1 MSSFLRNEFR
11 ALHSAVMFFTRIP
24 LPSLVR
30 HEDAD
35 LQRSSTYFPLV
46 GWLVGAVAAAVWW
59 AGLEVWTPAVASGAS
74 LAATLLLTGAFHED
88 GFADMCDG
96 FGGGHTR
103 ARIMEIMRDSR
114 IGAFGAIGLVV
125 MLGLKWHAVAAL
137 AGVGAGMESCVAAV
151 GAGAAGGAAGV
162 AGAAAAGIAG
172 VADAV
177 GAVGVADVAA
187 AGAAAGAAAA
197 AAGGAGAAAGGW
209 ALLAV
214 PPALL
219 APAIILAAHAVSRGA
234 AISLLATLPYAQET
248 GKAKPLSTRLR
259 GGRLVVAMLLAL
271 VPLALLPARLWW
283 GLAAVGLARAWMAW
297 RFRRRIGGY
306 TGDCL
311 GAAQQVCELAF
322 YLAVP
327 ALL

>member
-1 MSSFLRNEFR
+1 MASFPRNEFR

-24 LPSLVR
+24 LPSLT
-30 HEDAD
+30 HYEDAD

-59 AGLEVWTPAVASGAS
+59 AGLAVWTPAVASGAS

-103 ARIMEIMRDSR
+103 ARILEIMRDSR
-114 IGAFGAIGLVV
+114 IGAFGAIGLV
-125 MLGLKWHAVAAL
+125 MLLGLKWHAVEALAGAGAVEALAVEAGTGGATVAAAL
-137 AGVGAGMESCVAAV
+137 ALAEGRAAFFV
-151 GAGAAGGAAGV
+151 
-162 AGAAAAGIAG
+162 
-172 VADAV
+172 
-177 GAVGVADVAA
+177 
-187 AGAAAGAAAA
+187 
-197 AAGGAGAAAGGW
+197 
-209 ALLAV
+209 L
-214 PPALL
+214 PPAWL

-234 AISLLATLPYAQET
+234 AISLLATLPYARES

-271 VPLALLPARLWW
+271 APLALLPVRLWW
-283 GLAAVGLARAWMAW
+283 ALAAVVLARAWMAW

-322 YLAVP
+322 YLAAL

>member
-1 MSSFLRNEFR
+1 MASFPRNEFR

-24 LPSLVR
+24 LPSLT
-30 HEDAD
+30 HYEDAD

-59 AGLEVWTPAVASGAS
+59 AGLAVWTPAVASGAS

-103 ARIMEIMRDSR
+103 ARILEIMRDSR
-114 IGAFGAIGLVV
+114 IGAFGAIGLV
-125 MLGLKWHAVAAL
+125 MLLGLKWHAVAAL
-137 AGVGAGMESCVAAV
+137 AG
-151 GAGAAGGAAGV
+151 AGAAEAVEALAEGRAAFFV
-162 AGAAAAGIAG
+162 
-172 VADAV
+172 
-177 GAVGVADVAA
+177 
-187 AGAAAGAAAA
+187 
-197 AAGGAGAAAGGW
+197 
-209 ALLAV
+209 L
-214 PPALL
+214 PPAWL

-234 AISLLATLPYAQET
+234 AISLLATLPYARES

-271 VPLALLPARLWW
+271 APLALLPVRLWW
-283 GLAAVGLARAWMAW
+283 ALAAVVLARAWMAW

-322 YLAVP
+322 YLAAL

>member
-1 MSSFLRNEFR
+1 MRNEFR

-24 LPSLVR
+24 LPSLAH

-103 ARIMEIMRDSR
+103 ERVMEIMRDSR

-137 AGVGAGMESCVAAV
+137 AGAARP
-151 GAGAAGGAAGV
+151 GDG
-162 AGAAAAGIAG
+162 
-172 VADAV
+172 
-177 GAVGVADVAA
+177 
-187 AGAAAGAAAA
+187 GAAAGWSAF
-197 AAGGAGAAAGGW
+197 
-209 ALLAV
+209 
-214 PPALL
+214 PALPPGL
-219 APAIILAAHAVSRGA
+219 LVPAIILAAHAVSRGA

-271 VPLALLPARLWW
+271 APLALLPGRLWW
-283 GLAAVGLARAWMAW
+283 GLAAIGLARTWMAW

-311 GAAQQVCELAF
+311 GAAQQVCELVF
-322 YLAVP
+322 YLTVL

>member
-1 MSSFLRNEFR
+1 MSSFLRNEIR

-24 LPSLVR
+24 LPSLAN

-35 LQRSSTYFPLV
+35 LQRSSAYFPLV

-59 AGLEVWTPAVASGAS
+59 AGLKVWPPAVASGAS

-103 ARIMEIMRDSR
+103 ERIMEIMRDSR

-125 MLGLKWHAVAAL
+125 MLGLKWRAVAAF
-137 AGVGAGMESCVAAV
+137 
-151 GAGAAGGAAGV
+151 AGGGS
-162 AGAAAAGIAG
+162 AAAA
-172 VADAV
+172 
-177 GAVGVADVAA
+177 
-187 AGAAAGAAAA
+187 
-197 AAGGAGAAAGGW
+197 GAGAAAGW
-209 ALLAV
+209 AAL
-214 PPALL
+214 PALPAGLL

-248 GKAKPLSTRLR
+248 GKAKPLATHLR
-259 GGRLVVAMLLAL
+259 GARLAAAMLFALAPL
-271 VPLALLPARLWW
+271 VLLPARLWW
-283 GLAAVGLARAWMAW
+283 ALAAVAPARAWVA
-297 RFRRRIGGY
+297 RRCRRRIGGY

-311 GAAQQVCELAF
+311 GAAQQVCELVF
-322 YLAVP
+322 YLAAA